1 MEEITVVI
9 PVNFTDAGRLFGL
22 FEIRCRGSA
31 YLRAFGSAFNAHI
44 AVRSFMADRN
54 CKCRYRYYRRVC
66 SYRHRG
72 YEPYRVF
79 KAVYPL

>member
-22 FEIRCRGSA
+22 FEIR
-31 YLRAFGSAFNAHI
+31 FGSAFDAHI

-54 CKCRYRYYRRVC
+54 CKRRHRYYRRVC
-66 SYRHRG
+66 ANRHRG

-79 KAVYPL
+79 KAIYPL